1 MNNLPR
7 TRGNV
12 RIPQESHG
20 SLKMTIEV
28 HRNSGLGVN
37 MEGVGL
43 SCLTSVYGQFLL
55 PSLPPCQVCLLRLYV
70 STFLTQAWAGVS
82 IWLLIVID
90 FSSTQWLK
98 KLHDLTC
105 PSQHPEVS
113 RSLII

>member
-1 MNNLPR
+1 MNNG
-7 TRGNV
+7 TRRNV

-28 HRNSGLGVN
+28 HRNSGFGVS
-37 MEGVGL
+37 MEGAGL
-43 SCLTSVYGQFLL
+43 SCLTSVYGQFLS

-70 STFLTQAWAGVS
+70 STFLTQAWV
-82 IWLLIVID
+82 WLLVVID
-90 FSSTQWLK
+90 FSSTQCL